1 MATSRRTASP
11 KPTGYGAR
19 AVATHVLHR
28 VMVDQA
34 FAARVLD
41 TTLAEAELDARDA
54 RLATEIVYG
63 TLRTL
68 PLLDAQLDAHLARG
82 RPDPYTLAALRAA
95 AYQARYLS
103 RIPDFAIVQ
112 ETVSLVKEK
121 RGQGLGKLA
130 NAVLRRL
137 AEERP
142 RPEDMRPPS
151 LAVPSWIEQ
160 LLVASLG
167 EARTRAYLDEQ
178 GAPPLTLRLRAGVDP
193 DAFAERLRAE
203 APDVSFTRPDVQGA
217 MFSVARVGDPRKLP
231 GYAEGQFAVQDAGA
245 ALVGQLL
252 GARPGERVLDACSG
266 RGGKTLQLLEAVG
279 PTGHVTAVDVH
290 ERKLDL
296 LREEAERLGLPT
308 AALST
313 ETIDLS
319 VGNGGLEGG
328 FDRVLVDA
336 PCTGLGTLRR
346 RPEITL
352 RLGPK
357 DPIRMAQLQLA
368 ILKNALGLV
377 RPGGILVFAVCSPTH
392 AEGRDIARTMEG
404 KFPQIRR
411 LLNSVE
417 TVALSADDDGV
428 FRVGPWP
435 AGGEAFPDIYQV
447 VRWEV
452 LDRGP
457 VPR

>member
-167 EARTRAYLDEQ
+167 EARTRA
-178 GAPPLTLRLRAGVDP
+178 
-193 DAFAERLRAE
+193 
-203 APDVSFTRPDVQGA
+203 
-217 MFSVARVGDPRKLP
+217 
-231 GYAEGQFAVQDAGA
+231 
-245 ALVGQLL
+245 
-252 GARPGERVLDACSG
+252 
-266 RGGKTLQLLEAVG
+266 
-279 PTGHVTAVDVH
+279 
-290 ERKLDL
+290 
-296 LREEAERLGLPT
+296 
-308 AALST
+308 
-313 ETIDLS
+313 
-319 VGNGGLEGG
+319 
-328 FDRVLVDA
+328 
-336 PCTGLGTLRR
+336 
-346 RPEITL
+346 
-352 RLGPK
+352 
-357 DPIRMAQLQLA
+357 
-368 ILKNALGLV
+368 
-377 RPGGILVFAVCSPTH
+377 
-392 AEGRDIARTMEG
+392 
-404 KFPQIRR
+404 
-411 LLNSVE
+411 
-417 TVALSADDDGV
+417 
-428 FRVGPWP
+428 
-435 AGGEAFPDIYQV
+435 
-447 VRWEV
+447 
-452 LDRGP
+452 
-457 VPR
+457 